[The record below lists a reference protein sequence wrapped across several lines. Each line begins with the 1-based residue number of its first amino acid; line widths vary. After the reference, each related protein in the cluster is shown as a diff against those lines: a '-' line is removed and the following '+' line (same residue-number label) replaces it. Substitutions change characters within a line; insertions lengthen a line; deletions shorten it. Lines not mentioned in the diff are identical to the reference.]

1 MIRTACAATVVWG
14 LMTGLAA
21 AQTPA
26 QIEHGKKVF
35 ASEKCTVCH
44 SVAGTG
50 NKKGPLDE
58 VGTTLTAAEIR
69 AWIVSAPD
77 MTAKTKAARK
87 PAMKAYPNIVKED
100 LDALVAYLQSLK
112 KKT

>member
-1 MIRTACAATVVWG
+1 MIRMAGAVAVVWG
-14 LMTGLAA
+14 LMAGGAA

-35 ASEKCTVCH
+35 GSEKCGVCH
-44 SVAGTG
+44 SVAGVG

-58 VGTTLTAAEIR
+58 VGTKLSAAEIR
-69 AWIVSAPD
+69 EWIVSAAE

-87 PAMKAYPNIVKED
+87 PVMKSYPNIVKED

-112 KKT
+112 KKA

>member
-1 MIRTACAATVVWG
+1 MIRTVGALAVVWG
-14 LMTGLAA
+14 LMAGGAA

-35 ASEKCTVCH
+35 ASEKCGVCH
-44 SVAGTG
+44 SVAGVG

-58 VGTTLTAAEIR
+58 VGTKLTAAEIR
-69 AWIVSAPD
+69 EWIVSAPE

-87 PAMKAYPNIVKED
+87 PVMKAYPNIVKDD

-112 KKT
+112 KKA

>member
-1 MIRTACAATVVWG
+1 MIRTACAIVVTFG
-14 LMTGLAA
+14 LMAGVAA

-26 QIEHGKKVF
+26 DVERGKKVF
-35 ASEKCTVCH
+35 AAEKCGVCH

-58 VGTTLTAAEIR
+58 VGTSLTAAEIR
-69 AWIVSAPD
+69 EWIVSAPA

-87 PAMKAYPNIVKED
+87 PVMKSYPNIVKED
-100 LDALVAYLQSLK
+100 LDALVTYLHSLK
-112 KKT
+112 KS

>member
-1 MIRTACAATVVWG
+1 MIRTAGLAMVVWA
-14 LMTGLAA
+14 LMAGGAA

-26 QIEHGKKVF
+26 AIEHGRKVF
-35 ASEKCTVCH
+35 ASEKCGVCH
-44 SVAGTG
+44 SVAGVG

-58 VGTTLTAAEIR
+58 IGTKLTAAEIR
-69 AWIVSAPD
+69 EWIVSAPE

-87 PAMKAYPNIVKED
+87 PLMKSYPNIVKED

-112 KKT
+112 KKA